1 MTPNMQNHYL
11 PAAIAGCVSLVMHG
25 FLLSILILVPS
36 PIPED
41 QVGNHGLE
49 ATVAQKIEEKKTD
62 FFEDVGDPDKEI
74 GGMDPM
80 PAEMKDDV
88 VAPLKE
94 NEPTGTMN
102 EAPTVLNDASI
113 PPPPGL
119 EAGVFQGPE
128 AMGDIGNALGADK
141 SAGLGGVQSAGG
153 IVGRSGGGKKV
164 ALTQGGGSEVSEAA
178 VARGLRWLAGT
189 QNKDG
194 SWSIDKLQGNTKND
208 VAGAALGVLPFLA
221 AGITHRPNS
230 EKVEEA
236 MDGGRKARVDHSA
249 VVQRALNFLMLNQN
263 KRSGAFNENAYAHS
277 LATIAVCE
285 ACGLTGDPQLR
296 ASAQRAISY
305 VIEFQD
311 PKGGGWRY
319 TPKQEGDMSV
329 TGWMFM
335 ALKSAQMAGVRVPAE
350 RYKLVEHFL
359 DQCLDKANGGY
370 GYQDGKG
377 TSPAMTAAGMLCR
390 LYLGT
395 RPNNEAL
402 RKGAKIIIENSPS
415 KNSDIYYLYYATQ
428 AMHHMGQQDECW
440 DIWNLG
446 PNRNGRG
453 GIRDYLIDKQVG
465 GPKSAKGAP
474 VGMAGSW
481 NPEGNSHG
489 VKEGGRLMTTSLALL
504 TLEVYY
510 RHLPLY
516 MSDAGR

>member
-1 MTPNMQNHYL
+1 
-11 PAAIAGCVSLVMHG
+11 
-25 FLLSILILVPS
+25 
-36 PIPED
+36 
-41 QVGNHGLE
+41 
-49 ATVAQKIEEKKTD
+49 
-62 FFEDVGDPDKEI
+62 
-74 GGMDPM
+74 
-80 PAEMKDDV
+80 
-88 VAPLKE
+88 
-94 NEPTGTMN
+94 
-102 EAPTVLNDASI
+102 
-113 PPPPGL
+113 
-119 EAGVFQGPE
+119 
-128 AMGDIGNALGADK
+128 
-141 SAGLGGVQSAGG
+141 
-153 IVGRSGGGKKV
+153 
-164 ALTQGGGSEVSEAA
+164 
-178 VARGLRWLAGT
+178 
-189 QNKDG
+189 
-194 SWSIDKLQGNTKND
+194 
-208 VAGAALGVLPFLA
+208 
-221 AGITHRPNS
+221 
-230 EKVEEA
+230 
-236 MDGGRKARVDHSA
+236 
-249 VVQRALNFLMLNQN
+249 MLNQN

-481 NPEGNSHG
+481 NPEGDSHG